1 MFTRCL
7 FCHAQLPANEM
18 VEHFPHGRRI
28 AFDPGRGRLWAVCP
42 SCRRWNLAPIEDRW
56 EALDELEKV
65 TRDRGKL
72 LSQTDNIALIR
83 SGELDIVR
91 VGRETRLVEEAWW
104 RYGRELKE
112 RKSRS
117 TKHQYIEVGA
127 MVALSI
133 ATGGGFWM
141 FAGDSLNNF
150 MRWRQFGSVAWRGA
164 LECHRCGRLVTRL
177 KFSETKRLWV
187 AGHENEV
194 AIDISCPDCGKR
206 PDGRARLEGTGG
218 QHVLRKMLA
227 WQNYQG
233 ASEKRVREA
242 TRVIEEAGSAER
254 LAVQVAR
261 SDMRLDRLA
270 KKQHRTEGIALEIAL
285 NDDTERRL
293 LELELEALEE
303 RWREEEELASIVDGE
318 LTPMPA
324 LEKLRRLINPDARI
338 NRPDR
343 AGDDVA

>member
-1 MFTRCL
+1 L
-7 FCHAQLPANEM
+7 YPLPT
-18 VEHFPHGRRI
+18 FPE
-28 AFDPGRGRLWAVCP
+28 P
-42 SCRRWNLAPIEDRW
+42 
-56 EALDELEKV
+56 
-65 TRDRGKL
+65 T
-72 LSQTDNIALIR
+72 
-83 SGELDIVR
+83 
-91 VGRETRLVEEAWW
+91 
-104 RYGRELKE
+104 
-112 RKSRS
+112 
-117 TKHQYIEVGA
+117 
-127 MVALSI
+127 
-133 ATGGGFWM
+133 
-141 FAGDSLNNF
+141 
-150 MRWRQFGSVAWRGA
+150 
-164 LECHRCGRLVTRL
+164 
-177 KFSETKRLWV
+177 RLWV
-187 AGHENEV
+187 AGRENEV

-254 LAVQVAR
+254 LAVQVAQR
-261 SDMRLDRLA
+261 DMRLDRLA

-324 LEKLRRLINPDARI
+324 LEKLRRMINPDARKI
-338 NRPDR
+338 VPDR
-343 AGDDVA
+343 AGEDVA